1 MEEQSAWHTRTTE
14 EAGNII
20 ELLEEAQ
27 GMIRDELQQQFD
39 NGNNRFKINCLLD
52 ARVNVLK
59 AIEALYENEQLPP
72 QP

>member
-39 NGNNRFKINCLLD
+39 NGSNRFKISCLLD